1 VPQGHV
7 ARYCQVGNGVIE
19 TTSQAIVLMI
29 FNGNHPVADIV
40 NNAVCAVSVVASAV
54 APAQWSPYIT
64 RYNRV
69 EGN

>member
-1 VPQGHV
+1 
-7 ARYCQVGNGVIE
+7 VIE